1 MKTETKNDTWQKIGD
16 LANRIRRLC
25 PDHRDPER
33 FHIEKSEIEH
43 QLRQLASSI
52 HHLPQKG

>member
-1 MKTETKNDTWQKIGD
+1 MKIEMKNDAWQKIGD

-25 PDHRDPER
+25 PDHRDLER

-43 QLRQLASSI
+43 QLRQLAAEVS
-52 HHLPQKG
+52 

>member
-1 MKTETKNDTWQKIGD
+1 MKDEVWQKIGD

-43 QLRQLASSI
+43 QLRRLA
-52 HHLPQKG
+52 KGLR